1 MRRTVHVHRL
11 GTIGYGDAHTLQK
24 RLQEARTRKLVPDTL
39 LLLEHPPVIT
49 LGRGAKESNLRFPRA
64 SLVARG
70 IEVHETGRGGD
81 VTYHGPGQLVG
92 YPILDLSPDRQDVR
106 RYVKDLE
113 ESMIRLVAGWGLTA
127 SRIEGMN
134 GTWLRDGDVGD
145 RKIGAIGVRL
155 SRWVTMHGFAINV
168 TTLLSHFAL
177 IVPCGIAD
185 KGVTSLELELG
196 RALAIDDVID
206 AYLPIFAELFD
217 CDPVER
223 SGSPLDGVSAEALAE
238 IDDVIASA
246 ARLEAERAAEAR
258 SAELRT

>member
-11 GTIGYGDAHTLQK
+11 GTVGYGEAHTLQK
-24 RLQEARTRKLVPDTL
+24 RLQEARARKLVPDTL

-49 LGRGAKESNLRFPRA
+49 LGRGAKEQNLRFPRS

-113 ESMIRLVAGWGLTA
+113 ESMIRLVARWGLTA
-127 SRIEGMN
+127 TRIEGMN
-134 GTWLRDGDVGD
+134 GTWLTDGELGD

-168 TTLLSHFAL
+168 STLLSHFSL
-177 IVPCGIAD
+177 IVPCGIVD

-196 RALAIDDVID
+196 RAIPIDEVIA
-206 AYLPIFAELFD
+206 AYLPIFGDLFD
-217 CDPVER
+217 ADLVEVHGDPLAAL
-223 SGSPLDGVSAEALAE
+223 SPDALAE
-238 IDDVIASA
+238 IDDVLGA
-246 ARLEAERAAEAR
+246 AAKNEAERAAERA
-258 SAELRT
+258 AELRT

>member
-11 GTIGYGDAHTLQK
+11 GTIGYGEAHTLQK
-24 RLQEARTRKLVPDTL
+24 RLQEARARKLVPDTL

-49 LGRGAKESNLRFPRA
+49 LGRGAKEQNLRFPRS

-113 ESMIRLVAGWGLTA
+113 ESMIRLVARWGLTA
-127 SRIEGMN
+127 TRIEGMN
-134 GTWLRDGDVGD
+134 GTWLTDGDLGD

-168 TTLLSHFAL
+168 STLLSHFSL
-177 IVPCGIAD
+177 IVPCGIVD

-196 RALAIDDVID
+196 RVIPIDEVIA
-206 AYLPIFAELFD
+206 AYLPIFGDLFD
-217 CDPVER
+217 GDLVEVHGDPLAAL
-223 SGSPLDGVSAEALAE
+223 SPDALAE
-238 IDDVIASA
+238 IDDVLAVA
-246 ARLEAERAAEAR
+246 AKNEAERAAERA
-258 SAELRT
+258 AELRT

>member
-11 GTIGYGDAHTLQK
+11 GTISYGQAHTLQK
-24 RLQEARTRKLVPDTL
+24 RLQEARARQLVPDTL

-49 LGRGAKESNLRFPRA
+49 LGRGAKEEHLRFPRA
-64 SLVARG
+64 SLRARG

-113 ESMIRLVAGWGLTA
+113 ESMIRLVLGWGLVAT
-127 SRIEGMN
+127 RIAGMN
-134 GTWLRDGDVGD
+134 GTWLTDGGLGD

-168 TTLLSHFAL
+168 TTLLSHFSL
-177 IVPCGIAD
+177 IVPCGITD

-196 RALAIDDVID
+196 RSLAIDDVID

-217 CDPVER
+217 CELVAAT
-223 SGSPLDGVSAEALAE
+223 GSPLEGLSDEALAE
-238 IDDVIASA
+238 IDEVLATA
-246 ARLEAERAAEAR
+246 ARNEAERVALAQGTEQ
-258 SAELRT
+258 RT

>member
-11 GTIGYGDAHTLQK
+11 GTIGYGETHTLQK
-24 RLQEARTRKLVPDTL
+24 RLQEARAQKLVPDTL

-49 LGRGAKESNLRFPRA
+49 LGRGAKEENLRFPRE
-64 SLVARG
+64 SLRTRG

-113 ESMIRLVAGWGLTA
+113 ESMIRLAAVYGLTA
-127 SRIEGMN
+127 TRLEGMN
-134 GTWLRDGDVGD
+134 GTWLRDGELGD

-155 SRWVTMHGFAINV
+155 SRWVTMHGFAFNV
-168 TTLLSHFAL
+168 TTLLSHFQL
-177 IVPCGIAD
+177 IVPCGIRD

-196 RALAIDDVID
+196 RGVAIDDVID
-206 AYLPIFAELFD
+206 AYLPIFAEIYDADLVA
-217 CDPVER
+217 CE
-223 SGSPLDGVSAEALAE
+223 GSPLASVPAEALAS
-238 IDDVIASA
+238 IDATLEEA
-246 ARLEAERAAEAR
+246 ARLERERAAERAAPG
-258 SAELRT
+258 S